1 MRALVADEDV
11 VGDARP
17 PLHDGR
23 RRRDH
28 GLRRDLDEVGRR
40 LGELAALRGR
50 RLDAPQRARAPAR
63 ARWLVVLHGRG
74 VRRGVR
80 LLVREAV
87 LVHRPWRVPGLL
99 GRVVVVV
106 VGAVWCLLG
115 RVVVAVLPGG
125 VLGVERR
132 FALELVVVVHRCC
145 YFVRRCS
152 CMQNKRA
159 IASRGRHGCYVR
171 QNGSDDEC
179 QSVRLQSLCLRN
191 LCR

>member
-74 VRRGVR
+74 VRRGIR

-152 CMQNKRA
+152 CMQHKRA